1 MALFTLAD
9 LHLSLSGEKPMD
21 VFGGNWVNFEI
32 RLKEYWEYMVR
43 PEDTVVVPGDIS
55 WAMTVE
61 DAKEDF
67 AFLHTLPGEK
77 ILMKGNHDYWWSS
90 MAKLTA
96 FCEEEG
102 FSSIRFLHNDAV
114 FTQGKVLCG
123 SRGWMCEDKMTSHD
137 EKILQREALR
147 FRLSLEKGKAL
158 ADKEEEACGTRPE
171 IIAFS
176 HYPMITAAQRENP
189 ILDVLKEFGVKR
201 LYYGHL
207 HNQGTKPLYDFWE
220 GIELTLVSSDYR
232 NFTPVRIDD

>member
-21 VFGGNWVNFEI
+21 VFGGNWVNFEAH
-32 RLKEYWEYMVR
+32 LKEYWEYMVR

-61 DAKEDF
+61 EAKADF
-67 AFLHTLPGEK
+67 HFLHRLPGEK

-96 FCEEEG
+96 FVENEG
-102 FSSIRFLHNDAV
+102 LSSIRFLHNDALLAE
-114 FTQGKVLCG
+114 GKVLCG
-123 SRGWMCEDKMTSHD
+123 SRGWMCEDKMTAHD

-147 FRLSLEKGKAL
+147 FRLSLEKGKLL
-158 ADKEEEACGTRPE
+158 ADEEETHSGTRPE

-176 HYPMITAAQRENP
+176 HYPLLTAAQRENP
-189 ILDVLKEFGVKR
+189 ILDVLQEFGVKR
-201 LYYGHL
+201 HYYGHL
-207 HNQGTKPLYDFWE
+207 HNWGTKPLYDHWNE
-220 GIELTLVSSDYR
+220 IEMMLVSSDYR
-232 NFTPVRIDD
+232 NFTPVRID

>member
-21 VFGGNWVNFEI
+21 VFGGNWVNFESH
-32 RLKEYWEYMVR
+32 LKEYWEYMVR

-61 DAKEDF
+61 EGKADF
-67 AFLHTLPGEK
+67 DFLNSLPGEK

-90 MAKLTA
+90 MAKLQA
-96 FCEEEG
+96 FVENEG
-102 FSSIRFLHNDAV
+102 YSTLRFLHNDAL
-114 FTQGKVLCG
+114 FCQRKILCG

-137 EKILQREALR
+137 EKILQREAMR
-147 FRLSLEKGKAL
+147 FRLSLEKGKKI
-158 ADKEEEACGTRPE
+158 ADREEAEGRGRPE

-176 HYPMITAAQRENP
+176 HYPMITAAQRDNP
-189 ILDVLKEFGVKR
+189 ILDVLQEFGVKR

-207 HNQGTKPLYDFWE
+207 HNWGTKPLYDLWN